1 MFIVKKWILA
11 FLVLANALT
20 FFGFVMLE
28 KPQQAEESLA
38 LERAMELR
46 FVTEVPDQALTKRSE
61 PLVFKESDKDGLC
74 YEYRGIG
81 TQADADQIAAFMTEQ
96 GLEPLIL
103 LDDAQDARAELP
115 DRQET
120 GQYRVRLKLISDEN
134 LINKINDVLLEA
146 YRNIKIEKK
155 VCKGVASQKRDQ

>member
-1 MFIVKKWILA
+1 VFIVKKWVLA

-28 KPQQAEESLA
+28 KPQQEEESLA

-46 FVTEVPDQALTKRSE
+46 FVTEVPDQALAKRSE
-61 PLVFKESDKDGLC
+61 PLVFKESNKDGLC
-74 YEYRGIG
+74 YEYQGID

-103 LDDAQDARAELP
+103 LDDAQGARAKLP
-115 DRQET
+115 EWQEI
-120 GQYRVRLKLISDEN
+120 GQYRVRLQSIIDEK
-134 LINKINDVLLEA
+134 LINKINDVLRDA
-146 YRNIKIEKK
+146 YKSIKIEKK